1 MEDLGF
7 IILRHVNNE
16 RTNCYWMECYDSIRI
31 YYPEN
36 PILII
41 DDASTFPPTV
51 DKPLYKTTI
60 INSEYPKRGELLPYL
75 YYLKYGG
82 FKCAVILHDSV
93 FINSTMDFMTTSY
106 KFIWSFGVIHNDP
119 ELTIE
124 LISKLKNNHA
134 IYDLYNSNTWNGVFG
149 CMTCISYNFLSCI
162 NECYDIMALV
172 PFITDRNSRMCL
184 ERVLACILMATCSK
198 QELLGDIHN
207 YCRWNVSYEERNDW
221 RHLPLIKVWTGR

>member
-16 RTNCYWMECYDSIRI
+16 KTNLYWMECYDCIRKH
-31 YYPEN
+31 YPEN

-93 FINSTMDFMTTSY
+93 FINCPIDFMTESY
-106 KFIWSFGVIHNDP
+106 KFIWNFPYLTNDLI
-119 ELTIE
+119 EERKIISTI
-124 LISKLKNNHA
+124 KNHENVLG
-134 IYDLYNSNTWNGVFG
+134 LYNSKNWRGCFG
-149 CMTCISYNFLSCI
+149 GMSCVSHDFLSYI
-162 NECYDIMALV
+162 NERHDLYSLIPV
-172 PFITDRNSRMCL
+172 IKDRNDRRSF
-184 ERVLACILMATCSK
+184 ERIIACIFQA
-198 QELLGDIHN
+198 N
-207 YCRWNVSYEERNDW
+207 YPEQNLFGNIQRYCKWGISYEERNKW